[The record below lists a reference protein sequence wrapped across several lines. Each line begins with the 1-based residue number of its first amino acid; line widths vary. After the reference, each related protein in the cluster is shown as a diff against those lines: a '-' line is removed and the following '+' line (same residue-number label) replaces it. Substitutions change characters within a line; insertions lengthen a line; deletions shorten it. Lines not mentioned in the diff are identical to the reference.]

1 MSDLNKK
8 TYYIWGEFPR
18 TDFASLNKLH
28 QRANHFLNGPDFKV
42 HLTLSGPFYDLGE
55 ETLGA
60 IEELAVTNNMIE
72 MVTNG
77 YGTEGNIFQSFYL
90 RIRISSEL
98 INLKVRLDDLLNI
111 APKEYNPHISLFYG
125 NKEPSIKDEI
135 ISKLDSPPGM
145 IALDKLSIVEIVD
158 DIASWKVL
166 YSYPLI
172 EKLNAKLTL
181 GRPV

>member
-18 TDFASLNKLH
+18 TDFALLNKLH

-72 MVTNG
+72 MTTNG
-77 YGTEGNIFQSFYL
+77 YGIEDNIFQSFY
-90 RIRISSEL
+90 IQIQMSSEL
-98 INLKVRLDDLLNI
+98 MNLKGRLDDLLNI
-111 APKEYNPHISLFYG
+111 TPKDFNPHISLFYG
-125 NKEPSIKDEI
+125 NIRQTLKQEV
-135 ISKLDSPPGM
+135 ISKLDTPPEV
-145 IALDKLSIVEIVD
+145 ITLDRISIVEIVD
-158 DIASWKVL
+158 DVESWEVL
-166 YSYPLI
+166 YTYPLI
-172 EKLNAKLTL
+172 QKLNAKLTL